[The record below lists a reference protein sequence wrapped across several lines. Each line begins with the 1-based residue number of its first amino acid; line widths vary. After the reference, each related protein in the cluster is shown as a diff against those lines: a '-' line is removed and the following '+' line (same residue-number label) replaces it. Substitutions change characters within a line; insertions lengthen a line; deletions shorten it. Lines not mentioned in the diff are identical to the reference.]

1 MHSQDGTSAFNRS
14 LFEFG
19 SETHQRRKDNI
30 LPDADSANVSKQ
42 KSTRFAS
49 RDRQV

>member
-19 SETHQRRKDNI
+19 SENHQRRKDNI